1 MRWPLMP
8 MPHSFDWVDPG
19 TFPRLAY
26 MGIVHDHEPLQGPVA
41 EVARGYALPDVLAEK
56 PVEEKANLR
65 FTNGASLGLQLP
77 HLQGGEQ
84 CMLGGLHPR
93 AAIFKFQLPKER
105 PEIKTDGR
113 NGTMK
118 NTLPVI
124 HTVEIEPD
132 DMRLSVVWRGSAPA
146 LRPYMAQELAKM
158 PMLVS
163 WK

>member
-1 MRWPLMP
+1 
-8 MPHSFDWVDPG
+8 
-19 TFPRLAY
+19 
-26 MGIVHDHEPLQGPVA
+26 
-41 EVARGYALPDVLAEK
+41 
-56 PVEEKANLR
+56 VEEKANLR

-93 AAIFKFQLPKER
+93 AAVLKFQLPKER

-118 NTLPVI
+118 STKPVI

-132 DMRLSVVWRGSAPA
+132 AMRVSVVWRGAAPA
-146 LRPYMAQELAKM
+146 LRPYMAEELAKM

-163 WK
+163 WR